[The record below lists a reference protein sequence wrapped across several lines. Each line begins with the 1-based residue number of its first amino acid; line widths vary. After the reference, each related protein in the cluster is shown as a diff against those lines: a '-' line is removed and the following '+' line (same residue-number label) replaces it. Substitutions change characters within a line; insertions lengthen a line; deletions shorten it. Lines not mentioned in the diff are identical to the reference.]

1 MACDMDDIIVI
12 ETADDMS
19 NSVAFTNIGQEL
31 VSEALSLTSAWLLNP
46 AIFYEFDRRRTI
58 LWGETI
64 SANFARRGSGTST
77 IPTFGSIVQKG

>member
-31 VSEALSLTSAWLLNP
+31 VSEAFSLTSAC
-46 AIFYEFDRRRTI
+46 Y
-58 LWGETI
+58 
-64 SANFARRGSGTST
+64 
-77 IPTFGSIVQKG
+77 